1 MSQIPLDSTGKRP
14 RFFPEKGS
22 DETISMMLELMAE
35 FWTMRERLYALERVA
50 EKAGLSLTEGI
61 EEWKPSADEAAE
73 LDEDRQRMIQTVLRS
88 LQANH
93 VPGLHLRRSLDVEA
107 DSDTDGEHR
116 TNVVRAA

>member
-14 RFFPEKGS
+14 RFFAEKGG
-22 DETISMMLELMAE
+22 DETVSMMLELMAE

-50 EKAGLSLTEGI
+50 EQAGLPLTQGI
-61 EEWKPSADEAAE
+61 EEWQPSPDEAAE
-73 LDEDRQRMIQTVLRS
+73 LDQDRKRMIQTVLRS
-88 LQANH
+88 LEANH

-107 DSDTDGEHR
+107 DGDVDGEHR